1 MPMLT
6 SLYRGV
12 CLVLCL
18 LVASACA
25 SSESVR
31 GGFDPDEFA
40 TAYETR
46 SIPLRMNRTNAMG
59 LQGKKLVT
67 LRAVA
72 ACPGQ
77 DCIPQEVLLVFANDG
92 ENETLLNYETLTLTA
107 DGEEY
112 VWDKLLDRQ
121 EAARVPPGDF
131 LRLPLDRE
139 DFEQI
144 AHADVVTGTLGG
156 APFQLAPDR
165 RQPFRDLLERLR
177 TEP

>member
-1 MPMLT
+1 MST

-18 LVASACA
+18 LVASACG

-46 SIPLRMNRTNAMG
+46 SIPLRMSRTNAMG

-77 DCIPQEVLLVFANDG
+77 DCIPREVLLVFANDG
-92 ENETLLNYETLTLTA
+92 YNETLLDYETLTLTA
-107 DGEEY
+107 DDEEY
-112 VWDKLLDRQ
+112 TWEGLLDRQ
-121 EAARVPPGDF
+121 EAVRVPPGDF
-131 LRLPLDRE
+131 LRLPVDRE
-139 DFEQI
+139 DFQRI
-144 AHADVVTGTLGG
+144 AHAEVVTGTLGG
-156 APFQLAPDR
+156 APFQLDLED
-165 RQPFRDLLERLR
+165 RQPFRDLLDRLR